1 MACLETDYKK
11 LVGMY
16 PCNHKEMVKCSSNED
31 LILPTILLCER
42 KINKRPFDLTVNK
55 TSSTYT
61 LPSLVEQKTE
71 AMLKD
76 YKGSVVY
83 NNINVRIDDLSVE
96 GDNVELS
103 YSFTT
108 YFNSLIT
115 NRMMDYPIL
124 DRLTIRDLYEP
135 GPFLHSLSDSVLSN
149 HLGFNGFIELSDGK
163 IIFVKRNPKLS
174 IGQNMWSQ
182 SVGASL
188 KSMYAVEN
196 GILTVEGISN
206 SIKNEIFDELRIQ
219 IEDDVDLSKHIFAF
233 YRDIV
238 EGGKPQFLFYY
249 KCEDLDSKT
258 FVEHFQ
264 CEMNRIRKQ
273 NDKYQIVDG
282 ETFAFV
288 SLEELK
294 SATVCDDKIIFNR
307 ENVMD
312 MMPSSLA
319 SIVLLLNNLD

>member
-1 MACLETDYKK
+1 
-11 LVGMY
+11 
-16 PCNHKEMVKCSSNED
+16 
-31 LILPTILLCER
+31 
-42 KINKRPFDLTVNK
+42 
-55 TSSTYT
+55 
-61 LPSLVEQKTE
+61 
-71 AMLKD
+71 
-76 YKGSVVY
+76 
-83 NNINVRIDDLSVE
+83 
-96 GDNVELS
+96 
-103 YSFTT
+103 
-108 YFNSLIT
+108 
-115 NRMMDYPIL
+115 
-124 DRLTIRDLYEP
+124 
-135 GPFLHSLSDSVLSN
+135 
-149 HLGFNGFIELSDGK
+149 LSDGK

-206 SIKNEIFDELRIQ
+206 LIKNEIFDELRIQ

-249 KCEDLDSKT
+249 KCDDLDSKT

-294 SATVCDDKIIFNR
+294 SATVCNDKIIFNR

-319 SIVLLLNNLD
+319 SIILLLNNIN